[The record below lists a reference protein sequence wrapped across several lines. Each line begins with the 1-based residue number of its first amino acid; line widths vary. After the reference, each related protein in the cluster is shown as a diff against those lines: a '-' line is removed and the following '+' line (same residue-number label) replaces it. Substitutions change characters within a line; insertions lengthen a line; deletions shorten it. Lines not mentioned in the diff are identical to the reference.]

1 MNTQLRDLCKKYQI
15 SDSISERE
23 QLSEEIEMVCRKYMN
38 HRYELEKSVAGGKDV
53 GMFSGNDFRSTSGSL
68 TLDDVTD
75 CNVVLIYEDRWSY
88 GGYCREQY
96 TISFHDYENFSD
108 AIFIKTAN
116 DRKIKILKQEIRILR
131 TQIEEKEK
139 QLEELKMKI

>member
-1 MNTQLRDLCKKYQI
+1 MTLRELCKKYQI

-23 QLSEEIEMVCRKYMN
+23 RLSEEIEIICQNYLN

-53 GMFSGNDFRSTSGSL
+53 GMFSGMDFRSTSGSL
-68 TLDDVTD
+68 TLDHVTD
-75 CNVVLIYEDRWSY
+75 SKVVLDYEDYWSY
-88 GGYCREQY
+88 GGACKERYL
-96 TISFHDYENFSD
+96 ISFDDYENFSD

-116 DRKIKILKQEIRILR
+116 DRKMQILKQEIRILR

-139 QLEELKMKI
+139 QLEELSDATN